1 MKTPPLFS
9 TFAHKFW
16 EGARHKMSPY
26 EPSPGRFAARPLP
39 EGEGRNEAMLLDLL
53 NDQSTLSR
61 ARLHYFLINK
71 GPWRDLDMNEPFVPG
86 APAAYRR
93 ALEISDSMQRGIRL
107 RKGD

>member
-1 MKTPPLFS
+1 
-9 TFAHKFW
+9 
-16 EGARHKMSPY
+16 MSPY

-53 NDQSTLSR
+53 KDQSPFP

-71 GPWRDLDMNEPFVPG
+71 GPRRDLDMNEPFVPG